1 MSKRVN
7 ELKDATYYAQDL
19 LHEIATDVAVYKFK
33 AEMKISTSKVQSYNL
48 TSYSSSYK
56 GIELKL
62 EEILG
67 KLEFLAKQRG
77 LLGLKEG
84 GGEKPSPK
92 RPTTSLVE
100 ASGVYDR
107 DGDTEAI
114 FELLLGDDGNG
125 DKVISVIPIVG
136 MGGVGKTPLAQLVY
150 NKKLV
155 LD

>member
-1 MSKRVN
+1 MR
-7 ELKDATYYAQDL
+7 L
-19 LHEIATDVAVYKFK
+19 LQMLQSTSSKFK
-33 AEMKISTSKVQSYNL
+33 AEMKISTSKVRSYNL

-107 DGDTEAI
+107 DGDTEAR
-114 FELLLGDDGNG
+114 
-125 DKVISVIPIVG
+125 KPYSSCW
-136 MGGVGKTPLAQLVY
+136 
-150 NKKLV
+150 
-155 LD
+155 